1 MTPSGEPLFR
11 GVAVALVS
19 LFDEDGALQTEA
31 CADHAAAL
39 VDRGV
44 AAVVLAGS
52 TGEPWFLTGD
62 ERLDLLRATRDTV
75 GDRVPLIVGTGH
87 EDPAQ
92 AAGMTA
98 AAAEAGADAALALSP
113 PGTEDHRA
121 YYAMLAEAAG
131 AMPVLGYH
139 FPARSAPGIPIEQ
152 LAELPIAGLKDS
164 SGSAERL
171 IPEVAAFDGPVWV
184 GSSALLALAGTLGAT
199 GAILALANTDP
210 ELCISA
216 FEGDLVA
223 QRELIPAHLEIR
235 TDPPHG
241 LKRRLARTSGTSTAV
256 RRALPVA
263 R

>member
-1 MTPSGEPLFR
+1 
-11 GVAVALVS
+11 
-19 LFDEDGALQTEA
+19 
-31 CADHAAAL
+31 
-39 VDRGV
+39 
-44 AAVVLAGS
+44 
-52 TGEPWFLTGD
+52 
-62 ERLDLLRATRDTV
+62 
-75 GDRVPLIVGTGH
+75 
-87 EDPAQ
+87 
-92 AAGMTA
+92 
-98 AAAEAGADAALALSP
+98 
-113 PGTEDHRA
+113 
-121 YYAMLAEAAG
+121 
-131 AMPVLGYH
+131 MPVLGYH

-164 SGSAERL
+164 SGNAERL
-171 IPEVAAFDGPVWV
+171 IPELAAYEGPVWV

-216 FEGDLVA
+216 FGGDLEA